1 MKKLDK
7 CLAIIPARG
16 GSKGVLRKN
25 LRLINGKPLI
35 QYTIEAALGSQC
47 IDQTIVSTDCP
58 EIAQVSVEAG
68 AMVPFIRPSTLAE
81 DQSRTMD
88 VLQHAVEFYEKQG
101 VFYEHIILLQPTS
114 PLRNS
119 FDIEEAYSLFL
130 RNEADSLQS
139 VSPVLQHPYLF
150 RKFEDT
156 ILEPYHSVEDE
167 RLRRQDLEE
176 IFVLNGAI
184 YIVRKELLME
194 ESSLVGPRN
203 CGYVMPKSR
212 SIDIDDELDLEVAE
226 VYLRKTNGVDM
237 T

>member
-16 GSKGVLRKN
+16 GSKGVPRKN

-35 QYTIEAALGSQC
+35 QYTIEAALGSRR
-47 IDQTIVSTDCP
+47 IDQTVVSTDCT

-68 AMVPFIRPSTLAE
+68 ATVPFIRPSALAE
-81 DQSRTMD
+81 DHSRTID
-88 VLQHAVEFYEKQG
+88 VLKHAVEFYENQG

-119 FDIEEAYSLFL
+119 FDIEEAYSIFL
-130 RNEADSLQS
+130 QNEADSLQS
-139 VSPVLQHPYLF
+139 VSPALQHPYLF
-150 RKFEDT
+150 RKFDDT
-156 ILEPYHSVEDE
+156 LLGPYQSVEDE

-184 YIVRKELLME
+184 YIVKKGLLME
-194 ESSLVGPRN
+194 ESSLVGCRN

-226 VYLRKTNGVDM
+226 AYLRKTTGC
-237 T
+237 